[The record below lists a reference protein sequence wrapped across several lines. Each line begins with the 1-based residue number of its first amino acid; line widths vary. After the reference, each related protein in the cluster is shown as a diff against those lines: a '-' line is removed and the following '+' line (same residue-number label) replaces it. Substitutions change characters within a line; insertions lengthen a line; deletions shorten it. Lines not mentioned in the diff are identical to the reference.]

1 MKWGLYVCGVRVN
14 ARAGGAPTA
23 TYAVAGATKTA
34 LMADGSLGHGGFSEE
49 WYRENAGDKEAC
61 KRFGRATTHLQNITL
76 KSCE

>member
-34 LMADGSLGHGGFSEE
+34 LMADGSLGHGGFSE
-49 WYRENAGDKEAC
+49 RTQAT
-61 KRFGRATTHLQNITL
+61 KRLARGLAELLRIYKT
-76 KSCE
+76 